1 MVLATRNWII
11 RQLSLGEFASRRDV
25 VRHAF
30 WMSLKIAGLAY
41 GLNLIAH
48 FNLYAFDL
56 LPYDL
61 FPALVIATVLTPP
74 VSFVVAMAA
83 YSVVGFAIYDLAMSS
98 QELSRL
104 SRTDALSGLLN
115 RRAFLDAF
123 DTSRGETVLVL
134 FDIDRFKTVNDT
146 YGHAA
151 GDDAIV
157 AVARAIETS
166 FGPGAV
172 SARIGGEEFAVLC
185 TNDSTETVMRHAEA
199 ARLAVRIGRIESA
212 GHRFSVTV
220 SAGIAN
226 SAGSRGFAEV
236 FTEADRALYR
246 AKADGRD
253 RVVAFGDLEKAVA
266 NDLMQP
272 GGLVVETT
280 PFRKYA

>member
-1 MVLATRNWII
+1 M
-11 RQLSLGEFASRRDV
+11 
-25 VRHAF
+25 RHAF
-30 WMSLKIAGLAY
+30 WMSLKITGLAY
-41 GLNLIAH
+41 GLTLIAH

-61 FPALVIATVLTPP
+61 FDALIIVTVLTPP

-123 DTSRGETVLVL
+123 DTRRGETMLVL

-185 TNDSTETVMRHAEA
+185 INDSDESLTHRAEV
-199 ARLAVRIGRIESA
+199 ARRAVCACRIMSG
-212 GHRFSVTV
+212 GHQFSVTV
-220 SAGIAN
+220 SAGIA
-226 SAGSRGFAEV
+226 SPSGSRGFAEV

-253 RVVAFGDLEKAVA
+253 RGVAFGDLDMAVA
-266 NDLMQP
+266 NDLP
-272 GGLVVETT
+272 LPAGRVVETT

>member
-25 VRHAF
+25 MRHAF

-48 FNLYAFDL
+48 FSLYAFDL
-56 LPYDL
+56 MPYDL
-61 FPALVIATVLTPP
+61 FPALIIATVLTPP

-83 YSVVGFAIYDLAMSS
+83 YSVVGFAVYDLAMSS

-123 DTSRGETVLVL
+123 EARRGDVVLVL
-134 FDIDRFKTVNDT
+134 FDIDRFKMVNDT

-151 GDDAIV
+151 GDDAIL
-157 AVARAIETS
+157 AVGKAIETS
-166 FGPGAV
+166 FGDGAAL
-172 SARIGGEEFAVLC
+172 ARIGGEEFAVLC
-185 TNDSTETVMRHAEA
+185 DSDESLVRRAEA
-199 ARLAVRIGRIESA
+199 ARHAVRGCRIVSG
-212 GHRFSVTV
+212 GHQFSVTV

-226 SAGSRGFAEV
+226 PSGSRGFAEV

-246 AKADGRD
+246 AKAEGRD
-253 RVVAFGDLEKAVA
+253 RVVAFRDLETAAAK
-266 NDLMQP
+266 DLPSP
-272 GGLVVETT
+272 GGQVAENT

>member
-25 VRHAF
+25 VLHAF
-30 WMSLKIAGLAY
+30 WMSLKIAALAY

-61 FPALVIATVLTPP
+61 FPALIIATVLTPP

-83 YSVVGFAIYDLAMSS
+83 YSVVGFAVYDLAMSS

-123 DTSRGETVLVL
+123 ETRQGEAVLVL
-134 FDIDRFKTVNDT
+134 FDIDRFKAVNDT

-157 AVARAIETS
+157 AVGKVIETS
-166 FGPGAV
+166 FGEGAV

-185 TNDSTETVMRHAEA
+185 ASDSHESLMHRAEL
-199 ARLAVRIGRIESA
+199 ARRAVCACRIVSGDRQ
-212 GHRFSVTV
+212 FSVTV

-226 SAGSRGFAEV
+226 PSGSRGFAEV

-253 RVVAFGDLEKAVA
+253 RIVAFRDLEITVA
-266 NDLMQP
+266 NDLPQP
-272 GGLVVETT
+272 GGQVAENT